1 MLQGGAGAST
11 AKKVNCKAQ
20 RTVIGENVMEGWL
33 NTCLPYTGAMYTG
46 AQPSKPDQI
55 EKKKDPNYLQ
65 DRIELCKHSKEK
77 TAPKSF

>member
-33 NTCLPYTGAMYTG
+33 NTFALHWGNVYRSTAKQ
-46 AQPSKPDQI
+46 ARPDR
-55 EKKKDPNYLQ
+55 KKKDPNYLQ